1 MIRKMVI
8 DPLFVLIAGSA
19 AAIAI
24 VIFAAYKSTQS
35 RTETV
40 MAGASPSPVE
50 SAREE
55 PIAVPV
61 ATGPEISPVGDT
73 FSEPVQS
80 TEAPA
85 VNPAEQ
91 TQEIPQEAPTQIINL
106 VPPTPEPSPSP
117 EPISPVFEMPFQNQP
132 GEQHA
137 TEISE
142 PFVAKSP
149 DTPEEAPSPF
159 PEDTFS
165 ISPQTPAPT
174 DVSAVANI
182 AAPNTSAAVPSP
194 VLVIATPKRKQPK
207 TRRISSATSSVPRR
221 KRSTKLKSN
230 DEDRTSFGSS
240 SLSDDI
246 QPK

>member
-40 MAGASPSPVE
+40 MTGASPSPVE
-50 SAREE
+50 SVQEE

-61 ATGPEISPVGDT
+61 ATGPEFSPVSDS
-73 FSEPVQS
+73 FSEPADSAGVS
-80 TEAPA
+80 AVTPA
-85 VNPAEQ
+85 DQ
-91 TQEIPQEAPTQIINL
+91 TQETPQQAPPQILNLATPTQ
-106 VPPTPEPSPSP
+106 EPSLSP
-117 EPISPVFEMPFQNQP
+117 ESITPVFEMPFQNQP
-132 GEQHA
+132 VDQQA

-149 DTPEEAPSPF
+149 DRPEEAPSPF
-159 PEDTFS
+159 PEETFS
-165 ISPQTPAPT
+165 IAPQTPAPT

-182 AAPNTSAAVPSP
+182 AAPNTTAAIPSP

-207 TRRISSATSSVPRR
+207 TRRISSPTSGVPRKR
-221 KRSTKLKSN
+221 RSTKSKPA
-230 DEDRTSFGSS
+230 DQDRTSFGSS
-240 SLSDDI
+240 LSDDN
-246 QPK
+246 QRK